1 METLTILLIIFSIIG
16 IVVSYAVSF
25 LLDHLYLPS
34 LFKEKIKNPFM
45 NESRGM
51 KMIVPLIL
59 YWLIIWVLIL
69 LF

>member
-1 METLTILLIIFSIIG
+1 METTKILIIIFSIIG
-16 IVVSYAVSF
+16 IAVSYAASF

-45 NESRGM
+45 DETRGM
-51 KMIVPLIL
+51 KMVVPLIL
-59 YWLIIWVLIL
+59 YWLIIWSLML

>member
-34 LFKEKIKNPFM
+34 LFKEKIKNPLM

-51 KMIVPLIL
+51 KMMVPLIL